1 MHGHAGSNATDTN
14 RESQLQR
21 LCPGDAQRRA
31 AACTLLGAVLIGAKG
46 VGLERLQNSE
56 RLLTVLDYCQSGVL
70 SGAQVDKGREPHLL
84 VPDLYN
90 PGEFRVEPIYDSRV
104 DWQERRTG
112 KCWIDVHAG
121 ELLVDGGTAVYWR

>member
-1 MHGHAGSNATDTN
+1 MPSQMQRIQIGKANYSGSALATRNAA
-14 RESQLQR
+14 L
-21 LCPGDAQRRA
+21 RRA
-31 AACTLLGAVLIGAKG
+31 SLLGAVLIGAKG

-90 PGEFRVEPIYDSRV
+90 PGDFRAEPIYDSRV
-104 DWQERRTG
+104 DWHESRTG

-121 ELLVDGGTAVYWR
+121 ELLVDGGTAVYWK

>member
-1 MHGHAGSNATDTN
+1 M
-14 RESQLQR
+14 
-21 LCPGDAQRRA
+21 
-31 AACTLLGAVLIGAKG
+31 LGAVLIGAKG

-90 PGEFRVEPIYDSRV
+90 PGEFRAEPIYDSRV
-104 DWQERRTG
+104 DWQERRTD

-121 ELLVDGGTAVYWR
+121 ELLDRLALAFRLGREQRAGVGLLRAVVAAASVER

>member
-1 MHGHAGSNATDTN
+1 M
-14 RESQLQR
+14 
-21 LCPGDAQRRA
+21 
-31 AACTLLGAVLIGAKG
+31 LGAVLIGAKG